1 MALADKF
8 FNVINSKYSKTD
20 IVDLATSFL
29 KRSLNPG
36 EAVVNVLGNTGIA
49 GFKFHIPESEQVI
62 LESDI
67 TDYYT
72 DSNSVL
78 QDHIARKPI
87 RVTSSGLV
95 GEYFYSIHKIEDM
108 LAKVTPTMSLV
119 KQFMPKFTNG
129 EIQII
134 QKREVQKISAVVSA
148 VSENGSTVL
157 KGNFSTTSTA
167 LTFNGLNLFKLF
179 QELYKL
185 KSAQTRAYFFFEA
198 MWKSQA
204 PFSIETRWK
213 RFDNMVVQ
221 NIKVLGEKTA
231 DNTEF
236 MATFKQI
243 NFAQSQ
249 KETLEKAAGRTAAQ
263 LMKRVNKGVDKGEE
277 VPTV

>member
-8 FNVINSKYSKTD
+8 YNVVNSKYSKTD
-20 IVDLATSFL
+20 MENLAKSFL
-29 KRSLNPG
+29 KKSLNTR
-36 EAVVNVLGNTGIA
+36 EAVVNIFGSFGLA
-49 GFKFHIPESEQVI
+49 GFKFHIPESEQI
-62 LESDI
+62 NLESDI

-95 GEYFYSIHKIEDM
+95 GEYFYSIHEIEDM

-119 KQFMPKFTNG
+119 KQFLPQFTSG
-129 EIQII
+129 EMQII
-134 QKREVQKISAVVSA
+134 QKREVQISAEVSA
-148 VSENGSTVL
+148 VNENGTTVL

-167 LTFNGLNLFKLF
+167 LTFNGLNLFKLY

-198 MWKSQA
+198 LWKSEA

-236 MATFKQI
+236 IATFKQL

-263 LMKRVNKGVDKGEE
+263 LMKRVNKGIDKGKE
-277 VPTV
+277 VPTA

>member
-8 FNVINSKYSKTD
+8 YNVVNSKYSKTD
-20 IVDLATSFL
+20 MANLAKSFL
-29 KRSLNPG
+29 KKSLNTG
-36 EAVVNVLGNTGIA
+36 EAVVNILGNTGLA
-49 GFKFHIPESEQVI
+49 GFKFHIPESELVN

-87 RVTSSGLV
+87 RVTSSGLI
-95 GEYFYSIHKIEDM
+95 GEYFYSIHEIEDM

-119 KQFMPKFTNG
+119 KQFLPKFTSG
-129 EIQII
+129 EMQII
-134 QKREVQKISAVVSA
+134 QKREVQKISGSVSA
-148 VSENGSTVL
+148 IDENGTTVL

-167 LTFNGLNLFKLF
+167 LTFNGLNLFKLY
-179 QELYKL
+179 QEMYKL
-185 KSAQTRAYFFFEA
+185 KSAQTRAYFFLEA
-198 MWKSQA
+198 LWKSEA

-236 MATFKQI
+236 IATFKQL

-263 LMKRVNKGVDKGEE
+263 LMKRVNKGIDKGKE
-277 VPTV
+277 VPTA

>member
-1 MALADKF
+1 MALTDKF
-8 FNVINSKYSKTD
+8 FNVVNKKYSKTD
-20 IVDLATSFL
+20 IVNIAKSFL
-29 KRSLNPG
+29 KQTINTG
-36 EAVVNVLGNTGIA
+36 EAVVNILGNFGIA
-49 GFKFHIPESEQVI
+49 GFRFHVPESEQVS
-62 LESDI
+62 LESEI
-67 TDYYT
+67 TDHYT

-87 RVTSSGLV
+87 RVTSSGLI
-95 GEYFYSIHKIEDM
+95 GEYFYSIHEIEDM

-119 KQFMPKFTNG
+119 KQFVPRFSD
-129 EIQII
+129 IQMQIKN
-134 QKREVQKISAVVSA
+134 KRESRVVIPVQD
-148 VSENGSTVL
+148 ENGNFVL
-157 KGNFSTTSTA
+157 KGHISTTEKT
-167 LTFNGLNLFKLF
+167 TFNDLDLFKLF
-179 QELYKL
+179 LDLYKL
-185 KSAQTRAYFFFEA
+185 KSAQTRAYLFFEA

-204 PFSIETRWK
+204 PFSVETRWK

-236 MATFKQI
+236 MATFKQL

-263 LMKRVNKGVDKGEE
+263 LRKRVNKGIDKGEE